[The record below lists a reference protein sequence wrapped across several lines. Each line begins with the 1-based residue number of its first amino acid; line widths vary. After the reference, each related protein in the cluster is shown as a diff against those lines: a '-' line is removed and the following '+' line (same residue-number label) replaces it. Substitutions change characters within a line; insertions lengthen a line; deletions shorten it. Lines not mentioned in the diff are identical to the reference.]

1 MKNQIFVIFGSI
13 TLCGLIFISADSF
26 AEDKTTERLPPKRL
40 ASIGDSITVAVDA
53 ELYGENPWASWANGY
68 HGFWQWLFG
77 LSNVN
82 SHNQRI
88 THELRIRRG
97 RKNFM
102 EAESGADSFD
112 LPGQAAQAVAHAA
125 TYVPW
130 LMGHNDICQHD
141 ESQIPD
147 ESAFEGNAR
156 DALSNLS
163 AGLPAGA
170 TIYVLGMADIIRL
183 YEIAQD
189 KKALGIVDCEFL
201 WFFTL
206 FDLFPCG
213 TVLGPLRT
221 DADRERM
228 HERIAGGSDF
238 EGFNPILRR
247 LVDEFNRTDPQHYY
261 YYTDAVFEYLYSESE
276 ISDLDCFHP
285 SPEGQRALSKIS
297 WNDVD
302 GPQF

>member
-1 MKNQIFVIFGSI
+1 
-13 TLCGLIFISADSF
+13 
-26 AEDKTTERLPPKRL
+26 
-40 ASIGDSITVAVDA
+40 
-53 ELYGENPWASWANGY
+53 
-68 HGFWQWLFG
+68 
-77 LSNVN
+77 
-82 SHNQRI
+82 
-88 THELRIRRG
+88 
-97 RKNFM
+97 
-102 EAESGADSFD
+102 
-112 LPGQAAQAVAHAA
+112 
-125 TYVPW
+125 
-130 LMGHNDICQHD
+130 MGHNDICQHD